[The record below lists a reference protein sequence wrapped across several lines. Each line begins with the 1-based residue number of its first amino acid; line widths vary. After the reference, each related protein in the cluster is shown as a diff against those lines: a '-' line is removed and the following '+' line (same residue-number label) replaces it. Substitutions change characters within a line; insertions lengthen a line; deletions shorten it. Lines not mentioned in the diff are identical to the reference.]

1 MSNAQVVRE
10 GTTLVSVPDEF
21 QAALVL
27 ALVRSSGYEA
37 NCKKGCRR
45 KVVVEATAE
54 EVEGLRSKLEW
65 ACRLFGLAQLVLL
78 TETLREV
85 GCEPTLMALLAGTN
99 AKREL
104 ERLRSNP
111 PCATAEPEA
120 HKAAGGSGN

>member
-10 GTTLVSVPDEF
+10 GTTVVSVPDEH

-37 NCKKGCRR
+37 NCKKGCKK
-45 KVVVEATAE
+45 KVVVQATAE
-54 EVEGLRSKLEW
+54 EVEGLKGKLEW
-65 ACRLFGLAQLVLL
+65 ACRLFGLMQLVLL
-78 TETLREV
+78 TETLREA
-85 GCEPTLMALLAGTN
+85 GCEPTLMTLLVCTN

-111 PCATAEPEA
+111 PCATADP
-120 HKAAGGSGN
+120 AATKDAGVSGN